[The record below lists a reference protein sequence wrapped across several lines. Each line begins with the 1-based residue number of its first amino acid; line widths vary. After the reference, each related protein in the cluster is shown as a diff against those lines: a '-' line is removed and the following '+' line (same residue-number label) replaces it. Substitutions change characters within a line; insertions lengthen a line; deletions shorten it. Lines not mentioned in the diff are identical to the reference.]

1 MIVTLFRVKYGR
13 VQLHSG
19 LHFYFNFS
27 QLAHCVCAGCPL
39 FPSFSALQ
47 LRHCPQ
53 MNYTVYSSPPCV
65 YFWPHLHDNNNVLAM
80 TFLFYKARPHLPL
93 CSILFS
99 VICSLFRGWHKTV
112 AIIIII
118 SRVII
123 QPKFIFSMWLFMWQ
137 FRFVFCP
144 LILLI
149 QVVATE
155 RELSGQKEC
164 EKGHPR
170 TSLSTQVMQYNLRN
184 QVSRIVCDPEK

>member
-1 MIVTLFRVKYGR
+1 MIATLFRVKYGR

-19 LHFYFNFS
+19 LHFYSNFS
-27 QLAHCVCAGCPL
+27 QLVHCVCAPYSHLSLHFNCAIAHKWIIL
-39 FPSFSALQ
+39 
-47 LRHCPQ
+47 
-53 MNYTVYSSPPCV
+53 YTLLSLPRVSISSPI
-65 YFWPHLHDNNNVLAM
+65 YTIIIMRWRW
-80 TFLFYKARPHLPL
+80 LFFSTKARPHLPL

-149 QVVATE
+149 HVVATE
-155 RELSGQKEC
+155 WELSGQKEC

-170 TSLSTQVMQYNLRN
+170 TSLSTQVMKYNLRN